1 MSAILSTSTGSPQ
14 SPASTGISGASIPHL
29 TQEREKPSRPVEP
42 TKKSAKQ
49 SESKADKTA
58 AMIESYISKLS
69 GQNTRLRINV
79 DEASGAYVYQGINP
93 DTGEVVSQYPA
104 EDVLRQLSLH
114 RQDTGGLVV
123 DETA

>member
-1 MSAILSTSTGSPQ
+1 MSSIISTSTGSPQ
-14 SPASTGISGASIPHL
+14 SPASPGVSGASVPHL
-29 TQEREKPSRPVEP
+29 SQERDKPSRPVEP
-42 TKKSAKQ
+42 TKKSVKQ
-49 SESKADKTA
+49 SESKADKTV

-79 DEASGAYVYQGINP
+79 DEGSGAYVYQGIDP

-104 EDVLRQLSLH
+104 EDVLRQLALY
-114 RQDTGGLVV
+114 RQDAGGLVV